1 MSFMMQSSRWFSALF
16 GSIEGSDLSGGF
28 WDEFEICPIAWD
40 RVSKVPAG
48 WCFTIAAGRFLS
60 ACRESYNF
68 I

>member
-40 RVSKVPAG
+40 RVSKVPLVGA
-48 WCFTIAAGRFLS
+48 LQ
-60 ACRESYNF
+60 
-68 I
+68 